1 MRSPVSLCVPPH
13 VHARRL
19 MMRIAATLALV
30 AAMAGC
36 GPLGDPSKPIPTALI
51 PAQGKAERLVVV
63 LPGRGDDLA
72 ALRRSGMVEAIHEAW
87 PDADVLLAEL
97 AIRYYQG
104 GDAAKRLHDEVVAP
118 ARTRGY
124 REVWL
129 GGASMG
135 GMGTLLYDK
144 FYPGDADG
152 LFLLAPYLGD
162 RPILEEI
169 MRAGGVAQ
177 WDPGP
182 VQEMSDNTW
191 QRELWRHIQSW
202 QQDPAKARNVWMA
215 TGDRDRLRD
224 ANAILAPVLPP
235 DQVLVRPGGHDW
247 TVWTP
252 ATREILIAAD
262 GARGR
267 D

>member
-1 MRSPVSLCVPPH
+1 MTNPPLQR
-13 VHARRL
+13 VVRTAARL
-19 MMRIAATLALV
+19 AATFCMLALT
-30 AAMAGC
+30 AAC
-36 GPLGDPSKPIPTALI
+36 GPLGDPSKPIPTALV

-72 ALRRSGMVEAIHEAW
+72 ALRRSGMVEAIQGAW

-104 GDAAKRLHDEVVAP
+104 GDAARRLHEEVVAP
-118 ARTRGY
+118 ARSRGY

-162 RPILEEI
+162 RAILSEI
-169 MRAGGVAQ
+169 MQAGGVAQ
-177 WDPGP
+177 WTPGP
-182 VQEMSDNTW
+182 VQEMSDATW
-191 QRELWRHIQSW
+191 QRELWRHLKSW
-202 QQDPAKARNVWMA
+202 QQDPAKSRNVWMA
-215 TGDRDRLRD
+215 TGDRDRLRE
-224 ANAILAPVLPP
+224 ANAILAPLLPP
-235 DQVLVRPGGHDW
+235 GQVLVRPGGHDW
-247 TVWTP
+247 TVWSP
-252 ATREILIAAD
+252 ATREILEAA
-262 GARGR
+262 GR
-267 D
+267 KSTSPPR

>member
-1 MRSPVSLCVPPH
+1 MPTSTPPRTS
-13 VHARRL
+13 AT
-19 MMRIAATLALV
+19 RIAARWVAALFALV
-30 AAMAGC
+30 LVAGC

-63 LPGRGDDLA
+63 LPGRGDDLD
-72 ALRRSGMVEAIHEAW
+72 ALHRSGMVEAIQGAW

-97 AIRYYQG
+97 AIRYYQDG
-104 GDAAKRLHDEVVAP
+104 RAATRLHDEVIAP

-124 REVWL
+124 RQVWV

-169 MRAGGVAQ
+169 VRAGGLAQ

-182 VQEMSDNTW
+182 VQEMGDDTW
-191 QRELWRHIQSW
+191 QRELWRHLQGW
-202 QQDPAKARNVWMA
+202 QKDPAKARSVWMA
-215 TGDRDRLRD
+215 TGDRDRLRE
-224 ANAILAPVLPP
+224 ANAILAPALPP
-235 DQVLVRPGGHDW
+235 SQVLVLPGGHDW

-252 ATREILIAAD
+252 ATREILEAAGRRSP
-262 GARGR
+262 GADR
-267 D
+267 

>member
-1 MRSPVSLCVPPH
+1 MRTLAFSCASHCVR
-13 VHARRL
+13 ARRL
-19 MMRIAATLALV
+19 IARIAAALALV
-30 AAMAGC
+30 ATVAAC

-63 LPGRGDDLA
+63 LPGRGDDLR
-72 ALRRSGMVEAIHEAW
+72 ALRRSGMVEAIQGAW

-97 AIRYYQG
+97 AIRYYQDG
-104 GDAAKRLHDEVVAP
+104 RAATRLHDEVIAP
-118 ARTRGY
+118 ARRRGY

-135 GMGTLLYDK
+135 GMGTLLYDR
-144 FYPGDADG
+144 FHPGDVDG

-169 MRAGGVAQ
+169 QRAGGVAQ

-182 VQEMSDNTW
+182 VQEMRDDTW

-202 QQDPAKARNVWMA
+202 HRDPAKARNVWMA
-215 TGDRDRLRD
+215 TGDRDRLRE

-235 DQVLVRPGGHDW
+235 EQVLVRPGGHDW

-262 GARGR
+262 RARR
-267 D
+267 SD

>member
-1 MRSPVSLCVPPH
+1 MRSPADIPASLRFRI
-13 VHARRL
+13 RRL
-19 MMRIAATLALV
+19 MTLISASLALV
-30 AAMAGC
+30 AAVAGC

-63 LPGRGDDLA
+63 LPGRGDDLH
-72 ALRRSGMVEAIHEAW
+72 ALRRSGMVEAIQDAW

-97 AIRYYQG
+97 AIRYYQDG
-104 GDAAKRLHDEVVAP
+104 RAATRLHDEVIAP
-118 ARTRGY
+118 ARSRGY

-182 VQEMSDNTW
+182 AQEMSDDTW

-202 QQDPAKARNVWMA
+202 QKDPAKAQNVWMA

-235 DQVLVRPGGHDW
+235 EQVLVRPGGHDW

-262 GARGR
+262 RAGNS